1 MRFVEETGGSWTAE
15 QLRAAEAEIEQ
26 QKREWEAN
34 RLAAI
39 KKEEEEVKRAAD
51 EDEMITYSRED
62 AQNQVNNKTKFSKRN
77 PVNRR
82 LLKVKQSDQHGIVK
96 RKGGRGR
103 PPKHLIRNVVA
114 QKPTTTTTSSLG
126 TRRALRNSS
135 TAKQRPPISR
145 LAQSNSPTKRKLDGR
160 QASNATTTTATA
172 VKRNVS
178 ARLSSR
184 LNKHAE
190 RSNDEHAN
198 VSSDD
203 DQPLINP
210 NRNNGHTI
218 SSSSSGGGSGS
229 SNAKV
234 AKIDSNEVT
243 GGEQSE
249 NSEQRQSEDFDDS
262 ECSLDVMVDSTDPQE
277 SDEDDDGSGV
287 EDNNENESTLVQSD
301 DGDSA
306 MSGDETD
313 TDVNT
318 KEKNT
323 SLNSTLK
330 NSSSAQTNHQI
341 DINSP
346 RSTRSHGRIKI
357 NLWTLDENQKL
368 PELCAKRGHHK
379 SGGERSKNNSS
390 NAIDNANNDEL
401 NETCENGNGSSV
413 EDGNDDAAGD
423 DDNNST
429 LNEDY
434 DSSSN
439 SKVSA
444 TNTIDTKTTGTGT
457 PDTKPATNTNTIT
470 TTTTNTTMRQS
481 KISECFGKSAS
492 KVSGKSTP
500 TDDTSDVNRT
510 ARKSIKVE
518 KSNPASTTTTTT
530 TSTTTTTNTT
540 PTVDRTPT
548 PTLNSSSNAK
558 NHNNSIDVLINHRT
572 PKVILNKHD
581 VEMQQQKARLKTKT

>member
-1 MRFVEETGGSWTAE
+1 MNPIELYAMRFVEETGGSWTAE

-96 RKGGRGR
+96 RKGNRGR
-103 PPKHLIRNVVA
+103 PSKHLLRNVVA
-114 QKPTTTTTSSLG
+114 TQKSNATATTTTSSSSSLG
-126 TRRALRNSS
+126 TRRALRNSG
-135 TAKQRPPISR
+135 TKKPISR
-145 LAQSNSPTKRKLDGR
+145 LAQSNSPTSASKRKLDGR
-160 QASNATTTTATA
+160 QTIVTATA
-172 VKRNVS
+172 TATKRNVS
-178 ARLSSR
+178 ARLSTR

-190 RSNDEHAN
+190 RPDEHAN
-198 VSSDD
+198 ASSDE
-203 DQPLINP
+203 DQPLVNA
-210 NRNNGHTI
+210 NRNNGHTNS

-234 AKIDSNEVT
+234 AKIDPNEV
-243 GGEQSE
+243 GGSEPSE

-277 SDEDDDGSGV
+277 SDEDDGASDG
-287 EDNNENESTLVQSD
+287 DENDENDATLVNS

-306 MSGDETD
+306 MSCDESD
-313 TDVNT
+313 TDVT
-318 KEKNT
+318 STGKGKNT

-330 NSSSAQTNHQI
+330 SAETNLQI

-368 PELCAKRGHHK
+368 PELCAKRGHYK
-379 SGGERSKNNSS
+379 AGGERAKNSS
-390 NAIDNANNDEL
+390 FNATNDESG
-401 NETCENGNGSSV
+401 EMCGENGNGSSV
-413 EDGNDDAAGD
+413 EDGNDGD
-423 DDNNST
+423 GDNNST

-439 SKVSA
+439 SKASE
-444 TNTIDTKTTGTGT
+444 TK
-457 PDTKPATNTNTIT
+457 AST
-470 TTTTNTTMRQS
+470 TTTTTTTMRQS
-481 KISECFGKSAS
+481 KISDCFGKSAS

-500 TDDTSDVNRT
+500 TVDDTSDANRA

-518 KSNPASTTTTTT
+518 NSTTTTTP
-530 TSTTTTTNTT
+530 T
-540 PTVDRTPT
+540 PSDRTPT
-548 PTLNSSSNAK
+548 PTLNASANAK
-558 NHNNSIDVLINHRT
+558 NHNSSSIDLLMKHRT
-572 PKVILNKHD
+572 PKVVLNKHD